1 MFDFP
6 KLSGASMVVLLCFAL
21 MPWFTNCTHIGTA
34 NGVSGAT
41 QSSDDKIQPE
51 ELYGVWTFNEFTRK
65 HLDRLESLG
74 LKELSTDDNTI
85 EIAKDGTCR
94 FNTYTSFHPSG
105 YHLISTGKWSLKKTY
120 DGALEAETWQ
130 IEFELRPDSVRVV
143 EVPFYLKRESDR
155 LKMYDFIDDPDQNQL
170 VEFERTFAKSSGD

>member
-1 MFDFP
+1 MRI
-6 KLSGASMVVLLCFAL
+6 LLCFAL
-21 MPWFTNCTHIGTA
+21 MPWFTNCTYIETA
-34 NGVSGAT
+34 TGISGGKLST
-41 QSSDDKIQPE
+41 DDKIQPE
-51 ELYGVWTFNEFTRK
+51 ELYGVWTFNEFTSK
-65 HLDRLESLG
+65 HIDRLKSVG
-74 LKELSTDDNTI
+74 LKELSADDNTI

-120 DGALEAETWQ
+120 DSALEAEIWQ

-143 EVPFYLKRESDR
+143 GVPFYLKRESGQ
-155 LKMYDFIDDPDQNQL
+155 LKMYNFIDDPDQNQL